1 MDSHLNVELVDPRER
16 SSSALDRGWA
26 FQRRKMQT
34 RPRLRRAAVTLT
46 AGLVAAGLLGIF
58 PIEPAPAQSLSAIKI
73 DGVDQLTATRS
84 MAADWD
90 KVLRNAG
97 SAQYIVINPDNGPEA
112 LDGNDPFGGGYA
124 PPNPNVEDFVLRA
137 KRLTGAG
144 RVLGW
149 LPAGVGAGRA
159 TDYRDGYG
167 TDGVMLADYDCA
179 SAATASTSIK
189 AAWPGAVV
197 VTATAGCS
205 GGISPASIVGPSSL
219 GAGTQDPYAGYPA
232 APTPKLGIPAY
243 FTDPAAW
250 DRLLVGIAD
259 VGAVVVDWSSI
270 GAVRSKIQAA
280 RAGGAKV
287 YAYVPTGYI
296 TSTAGLANAANAST
310 RIATALADPDI
321 NGVFLDEV
329 RSGYSARARSFYGAF
344 YNQAIAAGKE
354 LIYNPGQT
362 AGSGF
367 LSISS
372 KTINYEGRFA
382 TYSGWPASEWA
393 RTIPADRIWQV
404 IHTTGNADIVT
415 AANLAK
421 SRNAGLVW
429 IAPNDQFSSFPDATY
444 YAAVRAAVR
453 GAVASSGAPVVSSS
467 GAGAASSGAAS
478 SGAAATPA
486 APAALV
492 FAPIV
497 DATTTTVAPS
507 TTAAVVAAPAAI
519 APAATTT
526 TPTLPVIT
534 TTTAPQATPTTAPL
548 PIITTTTALVAT
560 PAPAAA
566 TGATS
571 AVKTTSAK
579 TAVKKVAKARYRSV
593 RRLSCRTVKVR
604 QRNGSFKNKR
614 QCRYVTRRVLIRSK

>member
-1 MDSHLNVELVDPRER
+1 MDSQPNDDVVSPQSRAA
-16 SSSALDRGWA
+16 SALNHMRA
-26 FQRRKMQT
+26 LHRRKIQT
-34 RPRLRRAAVTLT
+34 RPAVQRGAFAAF
-46 AGLVAAGLLGIF
+46 AGLVAVGLLATL
-58 PIEPAPAQSLSAIKI
+58 PADPAPAQTSIVAIKI
-73 DGVDQLTATRS
+73 DGVDELTPARA
-84 MAADWD
+84 MAADFD
-90 KVLRNAG
+90 KVLRNAS

-137 KRLTGAG
+137 KRLTGTG

-159 TDYRDGYG
+159 TDYRDGYS

-179 SAATASTSIK
+179 SATTATATIK
-189 AAWPGAVV
+189 AAWPTAVV
-197 VTATAGCS
+197 VTATAGCA
-205 GGISPASIVGPSSL
+205 GGISAASIVSAAGL
-219 GAGTQDPYAGYPA
+219 GAGSQDPYAGYPA
-232 APTPKLGIPAY
+232 SPAPKLGIPAY
-243 FTDPAAW
+243 FTDSAAW

-259 VGAVVVDWSSI
+259 VGAVVVDWSSV
-270 GAVRSKIQAA
+270 GTLRSKIQAA

-296 TSTAGLANAANAST
+296 TSSAGLANASNAAT
-310 RIATALADPDI
+310 RISAALADPDI

-329 RSGYSARARSFYGAF
+329 RSGYSTRARTYYGAF
-344 YNQAIAAGKE
+344 YNQAVAAGKE

-372 KTINYEGRFA
+372 KTINYEGKFA

-393 RTIPADRIWQV
+393 RTIPSDRIWQV
-404 IHTTGNADIVT
+404 IHTTGTADITT

-429 IAPNDQFSSFPDATY
+429 IAPNDQFTSFPDAAY
-444 YAAVRAAVR
+444 YQAVRTAVR
-453 GAVASSGAPVVSSS
+453 GAVATSGAPVVSAS
-467 GAGAASSGAAS
+467 GSGGAS

-497 DATTTTVAPS
+497 DATTTTVAP
-507 TTAAVVAAPAAI
+507 TTVPAALVAAPI
-519 APAATTT
+519 APASA
-526 TPTLPVIT
+526 PTLPVIT
-534 TTTAPQATPTTAPL
+534 TTTAAPEAPPTTKPL
-548 PIITTTTALVAT
+548 PVITTTTTPSAAAPVTPAAAPNTAADTATTAT
-560 PAPAAA
+560 PAKA
-566 TGATS
+566 
-571 AVKTTSAK
+571 
-579 TAVKKVAKARYRSV
+579 AKAKYRLV
-593 RRLSCRTVKVR
+593 RKRSCRTIKVR
-604 QRNGSFKNKR
+604 LRSGRYTTRR
-614 QCRYVTRRVLIRSK
+614 QCRYVYRRVLVRRK

>member
-1 MDSHLNVELVDPRER
+1 MDSHRNVDSAGPELVTPRASLPIRAE
-16 SSSALDRGWA
+16 
-26 FQRRKMQT
+26 FRRKV
-34 RPRLRRAAVTLT
+34 RAYPKLRRAAFTAT
-46 AGLVAAGLLGIF
+46 AGLIAAGLLGIF
-58 PIEPAPAQSLSAIKI
+58 PIEQAPAQATISAIKI
-73 DGVDQLTATRS
+73 DGVDELTTTRT
-84 MAADWD
+84 MAPDWD

-97 SAQYIVINPDNGPEA
+97 SAQYVVINPDNGPEA

-159 TDYRDGYG
+159 TDYRDGYS

-179 SAATASTSIK
+179 SAATATTAIK
-189 AAWPGAVV
+189 AAWPTAVV
-197 VTATAGCS
+197 VTATAGCT
-205 GGISPASIVGPSSL
+205 GGISPASIVGPSGL

-232 APTPKLGIPAY
+232 APAPKLGIPAY
-243 FTDPAAW
+243 FTDPVAW
-250 DRLLVGIAD
+250 DRLLTGIAD

-270 GAVRSKIQAA
+270 GTLRSKIQAA

-296 TSTAGLANAANAST
+296 TSSAGLANAGTAGT
-310 RIATALADPDI
+310 RITAALADPDI

-329 RSGYSARARSFYGAF
+329 RSGYSARARSYYSVF

-382 TYSGWPASEWA
+382 TYGGWPASEWA
-393 RTIPADRIWQV
+393 RTIPSDRIWQV
-404 IHTTGNADIVT
+404 IHTTGAADIVA

-429 IAPNDQFSSFPDATY
+429 IAPNDQFTSFPDATY

-453 GAVASSGAPVVSSS
+453 GAVAASGAPVVSASAGS
-467 GAGAASSGAAS
+467 GSSGAAAA

-486 APAALV
+486 APAVIV
-492 FAPIV
+492 FATIV
-497 DATTTTVAPS
+497 DPTTTT
-507 TTAAVVAAPAAI
+507 AAPATTPPT
-519 APAATTT
+519 APAAVIPA
-526 TPTLPVIT
+526 PTALPLPIIT
-534 TTTAPQATPTTAPL
+534 TTTEPQAPPTTKPL
-548 PIITTTTALVAT
+548 PIITTTTALAATTAPASATDPSAATT
-560 PAPAAA
+560 PA
-566 TGATS
+566 
-571 AVKTTSAK
+571 KAK
-579 TAVKKVAKARYRSV
+579 FRLV
-593 RRLSCRTVKVR
+593 RRRACRTVKIR
-604 QRNGSFKNKR
+604 LRNGKVRNRR
-614 QCRYVTRRVLIRSK
+614 QCRYVYRRVLARQK

>member
-1 MDSHLNVELVDPRER
+1 MDSHLNVDPSNPQLRTP
-16 SSSALDRGWA
+16 SAKNRIPPLS
-26 FQRRKMQT
+26 RRVLEA
-34 RPRLRRAAVTLT
+34 RPRLRGAALT
-46 AGLVAAGLLGIF
+46 ITASLLAAGLLGVY
-58 PIEPAPAQSLSAIKI
+58 PIEQAPAQAIGTIKI
-73 DGVDQLTATRS
+73 DGVDELTPTRS

-137 KRLTGAG
+137 KRLAGAG

-149 LPAGVGAGRA
+149 LPAGVGAARA

-179 SAATASTSIK
+179 SAGTATTTIK
-189 AAWPGAVV
+189 AAWPSAVV

-205 GGISPASIVGPSSL
+205 GGISPASIVGPSGL
-219 GAGTQDPYAGYPA
+219 GAGSQDPYAGYPA

-243 FTDPAAW
+243 FTDTASW
-250 DRLLVGIAD
+250 DRLLTGIAD
-259 VGAVVVDWSSI
+259 VGAVVVDWSSV
-270 GAVRSKIQAA
+270 GALRSKIQAA

-296 TSTAGLANAANAST
+296 TSNAGLANAGSAAG
-310 RIATALADPDI
+310 RISSALSDPDI

-372 KTINYEGRFA
+372 KTVNYEGRFA

-393 RTIPADRIWQV
+393 RTIPSDRIWQV

-421 SRNAGLVW
+421 SRNAGLIW
-429 IAPNDQFSSFPDATY
+429 IAPNDQFTLFPDATY

-467 GAGAASSGAAS
+467 GSGASS
-478 SGAAATPA
+478 SGAAASAAVA
-486 APAALV
+486 APAQIV
-492 FAPIV
+492 FSPIV
-497 DATTTTVAPS
+497 DATTTVAP
-507 TTAAVVAAPAAI
+507 TTAPAVVI
-519 APAATTT
+519 APAAVASASTTAPAA
-526 TPTLPVIT
+526 PTLPVIT
-534 TTTAPQATPTTAPL
+534 TTTAPQATPTTKPL
-548 PIITTTTALVAT
+548 PIITTTTALSAVST
-560 PAPAAA
+560 PAPATDTAAA
-566 TGATS
+566 TPKKSKAT
-571 AVKTTSAK
+571 
-579 TAVKKVAKARYRSV
+579 YRLV
-593 RRLSCRTVKVR
+593 RKRACRTVKVR
-604 QRNGSFKNKR
+604 LSNGKLRNR
-614 QCRYVTRRVLIRSK
+614 VQCRYVYRKVLVRKK

>member
-1 MDSHLNVELVDPRER
+1 MDSHLNVDPANPSLRAPSAVVRMRTQYRRKLRER
-16 SSSALDRGWA
+16 P
-26 FQRRKMQT
+26 Q
-34 RPRLRRAAVTLT
+34 LRRAAFTVT
-46 AGLVAAGLLGIF
+46 AGLIAAGLLGIF
-58 PIEPAPAQSLSAIKI
+58 PIEQAPAQASIAAIKI
-73 DGVDQLTATRS
+73 DGVDELTATRS
-84 MAADWD
+84 MAPDWD

-112 LDGNDPFGGGYA
+112 LDGNDPSGGGYA

-167 TDGVMLADYDCA
+167 TDGVVLADYDCA
-179 SAATASTSIK
+179 SAATATAAIK
-189 AAWPGAVV
+189 AAWPSAVV

-205 GGISPASIVGPSSL
+205 GGVSPSSIVGPSGL
-219 GAGTQDPYAGYPA
+219 GAGSQDPYAGYPA

-243 FTDPAAW
+243 FTDPVAW
-250 DRLLVGIAD
+250 DRLLTGIAD

-270 GAVRSKIQAA
+270 GALRSKIQAA

-287 YAYVPTGYI
+287 YAYIPTGYI
-296 TSTAGLANAANAST
+296 TSSAGLANAGSAAG
-310 RIATALADPDI
+310 RISAALGDPDI

-344 YNQAIAAGKE
+344 YNQAVAAGKE

-382 TYSGWPASEWA
+382 TYSGWPASEWG
-393 RTIPADRIWQV
+393 RTMPSDRIWQV
-404 IHTTGNADIVT
+404 IHTTGAADIVA

-429 IAPNDQFSSFPDATY
+429 IAPNDQFTSFPDATY

-453 GAVASSGAPVVSSS
+453 GAVASSGAPVVSTSS
-467 GAGAASSGAAS
+467 GSAGG
-478 SGAAATPA
+478 AATPA
-486 APAALV
+486 APVQLV

-497 DATTTTVAPS
+497 DATTTTAAP
-507 TTAAVVAAPAAI
+507 TTTAPAATVI
-519 APAATTT
+519 APAATAASTT

-534 TTTAPQATPTTAPL
+534 TTTAPQATPTTQPL
-548 PIITTTTALVAT
+548 PVITTTTALSAT
-560 PAPAAA
+560 SAPAPAAA
-566 TGATS
+566 TDVTTDVA
-571 AVKTTSAK
+571 KTTKAK
-579 TAVKKVAKARYRSV
+579 YRLV
-593 RRLSCRTVKVR
+593 RKRSCRTVKVR
-604 QRNGSFKNKR
+604 LRNGKLGNRR
-614 QCRYVTRRVLIRSK
+614 QCRYVYRKVLVRKK

>member
-1 MDSHLNVELVDPRER
+1 MDSHRNVDSAGPELVTP
-16 SSSALDRGWA
+16 SAILPVRA
-26 FQRRKMQT
+26 EFRRKLRT
-34 RPRLRRAAVTLT
+34 HPPLRRAAFTAT
-46 AGLVAAGLLGIF
+46 AGLIAAGLLGIF
-58 PIEPAPAQSLSAIKI
+58 PIEQAPAQASIAVIKI
-73 DGVDQLTATRS
+73 DGVDELTTTRT

-90 KVLRNAG
+90 KLLRNAG
-97 SAQYIVINPDNGPEA
+97 SAQYVVINPDNGPEA

-137 KRLTGAG
+137 KRLAGAG

-159 TDYRDGYG
+159 TDYRDGYS

-179 SAATASTSIK
+179 SAATASAAIK

-197 VTATAGCS
+197 VTATAGCT
-205 GGISPASIVGPSSL
+205 GGISPASIVGPSGL

-243 FTDPAAW
+243 FTDPVAW
-250 DRLLVGIAD
+250 DRLLTGIAD
-259 VGAVVVDWSSI
+259 VGAVVVDWSSV
-270 GAVRSKIQAA
+270 GALRSKIQAA

-296 TSTAGLANAANAST
+296 TSSAGLANAGTAST
-310 RIATALADPDI
+310 RISAALADPDI

-329 RSGYSARARSFYGAF
+329 RSGYSVRARSYYSVF

-372 KTINYEGRFA
+372 KTINYEGRFS
-382 TYSGWPASEWA
+382 TYGGWPASEWA
-393 RTIPADRIWQV
+393 RTIPSDRIWQV
-404 IHTTGNADIVT
+404 IHTTGAADIVA

-429 IAPNDQFSSFPDATY
+429 IAPNDQFTAFPDATY

-453 GAVASSGAPVVSSS
+453 GAVAASGAPVVSAS
-467 GAGAASSGAAS
+467 ASSGAVAA

-486 APAALV
+486 APAPLV

-497 DATTTTVAPS
+497 DATTTTAPPA
-507 TTAAVVAAPAAI
+507 TTAATTPAAVATP
-519 APAATTT
+519 APTA
-526 TPTLPVIT
+526 PPLPIIT
-534 TTTAPQATPTTAPL
+534 ATTAPQAPPTTKPL
-548 PIITTTTALVAT
+548 PIITTTTALAAT
-560 PAPAAA
+560 TAPAAA
-566 TGATS
+566 PDAS
-571 AVKTTSAK
+571 AAP
-579 TAVKKVAKARYRSV
+579 APAKAKFRLV
-593 RRLSCRTVKVR
+593 RRRACRTVKVR
-604 QRNGSFKNKR
+604 LRNGKVRNRRK
-614 QCRYVTRRVLIRSK
+614 CRYVYRKVLVRKK

>member
-1 MDSHLNVELVDPRER
+1 MDSQNDLDVSPHLHA
-16 SSSALDRGWA
+16 SSAMSRMRVVHA
-26 FQRRKMQT
+26 RKFQSRR
-34 RPRLRRAAVTLT
+34 PVRRAAFIVTS
-46 AGLVAAGLLGIF
+46 GLVAAGLLGIF
-58 PIEPAPAQSLSAIKI
+58 PIEQAPAQSSIAAIKI
-73 DGVDQLTATRS
+73 DGVDELTSTRT
-84 MAADWD
+84 MAPDWD

-112 LDGNDPFGGGYA
+112 LDGNDPFAGGYA

-137 KRLTGAG
+137 KRLTGSG

-179 SAATASTSIK
+179 GAATAATAIK

-219 GAGTQDPYAGYPA
+219 GAGTQDPYGGYPA

-243 FTDPAAW
+243 FTDPVAW
-250 DRLLVGIAD
+250 DRLLTGIAD

-270 GAVRSKIQAA
+270 GALRSKIQAA

-296 TSTAGLANAANAST
+296 TSSAGLANAGTAAT
-310 RIATALADPDI
+310 RISAALADPDI

-329 RSGYSARARSFYGAF
+329 RSGYSARARSYYGAF

-372 KTINYEGRFA
+372 KTINYEGRFS
-382 TYSGWPASEWA
+382 TFGGWPASEWA
-393 RTIPADRIWQV
+393 RSIPSDRIWQV
-404 IHTTGNADIVT
+404 IHTTSNADIVP

-429 IAPNDQFSSFPDATY
+429 IAPNDQFTSFPDATY
-444 YAAVRAAVR
+444 YAAVRSAVR
-453 GAVASSGAPVVSSS
+453 GAVAASGAPVVSSS
-467 GAGAASSGAAS
+467 GSGS
-478 SGAAATPA
+478 GGSFSGAAATPA
-486 APAALV
+486 APAPLV

-497 DATTTTVAPS
+497 DATTTTAAP
-507 TTAAVVAAPAAI
+507 VVAATAAPVI
-519 APAATTT
+519 APAGGSPAATATQ
-526 TPTLPVIT
+526 PTLPVIT
-534 TTTAPQATPTTAPL
+534 TTTAPQATPTTKPL
-548 PIITTTTALVAT
+548 PVITTTTAPAAT
-560 PAPAAA
+560 PAPAPAVTTEAPISAA
-566 TGATS
+566 APT
-571 AVKTTSAK
+571 KP
-579 TAVKKVAKARYRSV
+579 AKAKYRLV
-593 RRLSCRTVKVR
+593 RKRSCRTVKVR
-604 QRNGSFKNKR
+604 LRSGRLTNRR
-614 QCRYVTRRVLIRSK
+614 QCRYVYRKVLVRQK

>member
-1 MDSHLNVELVDPRER
+1 MDSQKD
-16 SSSALDRGWA
+16 LDVA
-26 FQRRKMQT
+26 T
-34 RPRLRRAAVTLT
+34 PRLHTPRAMSRIRGIRSRTFQSRPPVRRAALVIT
-46 AGLVAAGLLGIF
+46 ASLVAAGLLGIF
-58 PIEPAPAQSLSAIKI
+58 PIDQAPAQSSITAIKI
-73 DGVDQLTATRS
+73 DGVDELTSTRT
-84 MAADWD
+84 MAPDWD
-90 KVLRNAG
+90 KVLRNGG
-97 SAQYIVINPDNGPEA
+97 SAQYIIINPDNGPEA
-112 LDGNDPFGGGYA
+112 LDGNDPFAGGYA

-179 SAATASTSIK
+179 GAVSATTAIK

-205 GGISPASIVGPSSL
+205 SGVSPASIVGPASL
-219 GAGTQDPYAGYPA
+219 GAGSQDPYGGYPS

-243 FTDPAAW
+243 FTDPVAW
-250 DRLLVGIAD
+250 DRLLTGIAD

-270 GAVRSKIQAA
+270 GALRSKIQAA

-296 TSTAGLANAANAST
+296 TSSAGLANAASAST
-310 RIATALADPDI
+310 RITASLADPDI

-382 TYSGWPASEWA
+382 TYGGWPASEWA
-393 RTIPADRIWQV
+393 RSIPSDRIWQI
-404 IHTTGNADIVT
+404 IHTTSDADIVT

-429 IAPNDQFSSFPDATY
+429 IAPNDQFTSFPDATY

-453 GAVASSGAPVVSSS
+453 GAVATSGAPVVSGSSS
-467 GAGAASSGAAS
+467 GSGTVS

-497 DATTTTVAPS
+497 DATTTTVAPVIMP
-507 TTAAVVAAPAAI
+507 TAAPVI
-519 APAATTT
+519 APAAGSPSVTTT
-526 TPTLPVIT
+526 APTLPVIT
-534 TTTAPQATPTTAPL
+534 TTTAPQATPTTKPL
-548 PIITTTTALVAT
+548 PVITTTSAPAAAPT
-560 PAPAAA
+560 PAPAA
-566 TGATS
+566 TS
-571 AVKTTSAK
+571 EAPLNAALPAK
-579 TAVKKVAKARYRSV
+579 TSKAKYRLV
-593 RRLSCRTVKVR
+593 RKRSCRTVKVR
-604 QRNGSFKNKR
+604 LRSGKLTNRR
-614 QCRYVTRRVLIRSK
+614 QCRYVYRKVLVRQK

>member
-1 MDSHLNVELVDPRER
+1 MDSHHNVD
-16 SSSALDRGWA
+16 SASPQLRNPSA
-26 FQRRKMQT
+26 KNRT
-34 RPRLRRAAVTLT
+34 RPLSLRALQAHSKLRKAALTVT
-46 AGLVAAGLLGIF
+46 AGLLASGLLGVY
-58 PIEPAPAQSLSAIKI
+58 PIEQAPAQAIGAIKI
-73 DGVDQLTATRS
+73 DGVDELTTTRS

-137 KRLTGAG
+137 KRLAGAG

-179 SAATASTSIK
+179 SAGTATTAIK
-189 AAWPGAVV
+189 VAWPSAVV

-205 GGISPASIVGPSSL
+205 GGISPASIVGPSGL
-219 GAGTQDPYAGYPA
+219 GAGSQDPYAGYPA

-243 FTDPAAW
+243 FTDTASW
-250 DRLLVGIAD
+250 DRLLTGIAD

-270 GAVRSKIQAA
+270 GALRTKIQAA

-296 TSTAGLANAANAST
+296 TSTAGLANAGSAGG
-310 RIATALADPDI
+310 RISSALADPDI

-344 YNQAIAAGKE
+344 YNQAVAAGKE

-393 RTIPADRIWQV
+393 RTIPSDRIWQV
-404 IHTTGNADIVT
+404 IHTTGNADIVS

-429 IAPNDQFSSFPDATY
+429 IAPNDQFNSFPDAAY
-444 YAAVRAAVR
+444 YSAVRAAVR

-467 GAGAASSGAAS
+467 SSSGSGASPAGAASS
-478 SGAAATPA
+478 AAATPA
-486 APAALV
+486 QIV

-497 DATTTTVAPS
+497 EATSTTLAPTTTAPAI
-507 TTAAVVAAPAAI
+507 TAAPA
-519 APAATTT
+519 
-526 TPTLPVIT
+526 PTLPVIT
-534 TTTAPQATPTTAPL
+534 TTSSPAATPTTKPL
-548 PIITTTTALVAT
+548 PIITTTTALSAAPI
-560 PAPAAA
+560 PAPATDTAAA
-566 TGATS
+566 TPKKSKAT
-571 AVKTTSAK
+571 
-579 TAVKKVAKARYRSV
+579 YRLV
-593 RRLSCRTVKVR
+593 RKRACRTVKVR
-604 QRNGSFKNKR
+604 LSNGKLRNR
-614 QCRYVTRRVLIRSK
+614 VQCRYVYRKVLVRKK

>member
-1 MDSHLNVELVDPRER
+1 MNQIGS
-16 SSSALDRGWA
+16 
-26 FQRRKMQT
+26 
-34 RPRLRRAAVTLT
+34 RPRTELNPKSQLRRGMFTVT
-46 AGLVAAGLLGIF
+46 AGLIAAGLLGIF
-58 PIEPAPAQSLSAIKI
+58 PIEQAPAQTSIAAIKI
-73 DGVDQLTATRS
+73 DGVDELTPTRT

-90 KVLRNAG
+90 RVLRNAG
-97 SAQYIVINPDNGPEA
+97 SAQYIVINPENGPEA
-112 LDGNDPFGGGYA
+112 LDGNDPSGSGYA

-137 KRLTGAG
+137 KRLSGPG

-179 SAATASTSIK
+179 SAATATNTIR

-197 VTATAGCS
+197 IIATAGCS
-205 GGISPASIVGPSSL
+205 GGISPSSIVDPSGL
-219 GAGTQDPYAGYPA
+219 GTGSQDPYSGYPA

-243 FTDPAAW
+243 FTDPVAW
-250 DRLLVGIAD
+250 DRLLAGIAD
-259 VGAVVVDWSSI
+259 VGAVVVDWNSI
-270 GAVRSKIQAA
+270 GALRSKIQAA

-296 TSTAGLANAANAST
+296 TSSAGVANASNAGA
-310 RIATALADPDI
+310 RISAALADPDI

-344 YNQAIAAGKE
+344 YDQAVAAGKE

-393 RTIPADRIWQV
+393 RNIPSDRIWQV
-404 IHTTGNADIVT
+404 IHTTGNADIVA

-421 SRNAGLVW
+421 SRNAALVW
-429 IAPNDQFSSFPDATY
+429 IAPNDQFTSFPDAAY

-453 GAVASSGAPVVSSS
+453 GSVASSGAPVVSSS
-467 GAGAASSGAAS
+467 GSGTGVSSSGATAS
-478 SGAAATPA
+478 AAGLAQ
-486 APAALV
+486 LV
-492 FAPIV
+492 FAPII
-497 DATTTTVAPS
+497 DAATTTT
-507 TTAAVVAAPAAI
+507 TTVRPTTPAPAAAVI
-519 APAATTT
+519 APAAASTT
-526 TPTLPVIT
+526 TPTLPIIT
-534 TTTAPQATPTTAPL
+534 TTTTPQATPTTQPL
-548 PIITTTTALVAT
+548 PIITTTTALSAT
-560 PAPAAA
+560 SAPAPAAS
-566 TGATS
+566 TD
-571 AVKTTSAK
+571 AV
-579 TAVKKVAKARYRSV
+579 TAAAKATKAKYGFV
-593 RRLSCRTVKVR
+593 RKRSCRTVKVR
-604 QRNGSFKNKR
+604 LRNGKLRNRR
-614 QCRYVTRRVLIRSK
+614 QCRYVYLKVLVRNK